1 MVVQYGRIEMIKL
14 KIHSVSKK
22 KLVVVKRSFHK
33 NTKIGQMMNKWKKKM
48 KMYLKKK
55 NYFYVE
61 DEGAVFL
68 FFKYSKFMEYLV
80 VMMMMMMGQRCHR
93 RCHCPVALL
102 PAAFVS
108 LDVCR
113 RRVLGS

>member
-14 KIHSVSKK
+14 KIRPFGVEEKVGFCEEKFSQEHEDWPNDEQVEEE
-22 KLVVVKRSFHK
+22 
-33 NTKIGQMMNKWKKKM
+33 NEN
-48 KMYLKKK
+48 

-80 VMMMMMMGQRCHR
+80 VMMMMMGA
-93 RCHCPVALL
+93 ALPSAL
-102 PAAFVS
+102 PLSSGAFA
-108 LDVCR
+108 
-113 RRVLGS
+113 GSFCLVGRLSEACAWLLKLE